1 MSDSLHNIPG
11 PLSKITQ
18 LLHAMSEETDSAP
31 PIAIGASTGHRYQRQ
46 TNETVAMLE
55 HGLALLEGAEYG
67 VCFDCGIGAIHHII
81 VGLAKPGQTIAFHQD
96 LYWGTIRI
104 EHICE
109 QWGINVLRVDLTD
122 PAARAEAM
130 AQKPAMVFFEPIS
143 NPLLTVTDIA
153 ALAADAHQ
161 AGALLIADNTL
172 MPTRCKPMEL
182 GVDIVVHSLTKYING
197 HGDALGGVVLCD
209 DKDIHKTLLLSRES
223 IGGVLNP
230 FAAYLHIRGLKT
242 LHLRM
247 PEHERIA
254 MTVAQHFDGHPG
266 IKQVRYPGL
275 PGDPHHAL
283 AARQFSGF
291 GGVLTLAFKN
301 VHPDWRG
308 YFNMTGAFNLVRS
321 MPSLGETETLC
332 IFFNDYKPEPERTW
346 IMRLAIGLEDPAD
359 IIADIE
365 QGLAR
370 IALPN
375 PEA

>member
-31 PIAIGASTGHRYQRQ
+31 PIAIGASTGQRYQRQ
-46 TNETVAMLE
+46 SNETVLMLE
-55 HGLALLEGAEYG
+55 HGLAFMEGAEYG
-67 VCFDCGIGAIHHII
+67 VCFDCGIGTIHHII
-81 VGLAKPGQTIAFHQD
+81 MALAKPGQTIAFHKD
-96 LYWGTIRI
+96 IYWGTIRI
-104 EHICE
+104 ENLCE

-130 AQKPAMVFFEPIS
+130 AQEPVLVVFEPVS
-143 NPLLTVTDIA
+143 NPMLTVTDVA
-153 ALAADAHQ
+153 ALAADTHA
-161 AGALLIADNTL
+161 AGAKLIADNTL
-172 MPTRCKPMEL
+172 MPTRCKPIEM

-197 HGDALGGVVLCD
+197 HGDALGGVALCND
-209 DKDIHKTLLLSRES
+209 EATYRALLQSRES

-254 MTVAQHFDGHPG
+254 LTVATHFENHPG

-275 PGDPHHAL
+275 ESDPYHAI
-283 AARQFSGF
+283 AAKQFSGF

-301 VHPDWRG
+301 VHADWRG
-308 YFNMTGAFNLVRS
+308 YFNMNAAFNLVRS

-332 IFFNDYKPEPERTW
+332 IFFNDYQPEPERVW
-346 IMRLAIGLEDPAD
+346 SMRLAIGLEDPAD

-370 IALPN
+370 IAKPN
-375 PEA
+375 PEV